1 MYNVVLVS
9 GVQLSD
15 AVIHICICN
24 DILLNFSYYLKFL
37 LTFDCVE
44 MAEVIVLTKE

>member
-1 MYNVVLVS
+1 MLVS
-9 GVQLSD
+9 GVQQSD
-15 AVIHICICN
+15 AVTHICICN
-24 DILLNFSYYLKFL
+24 DILLNFSYYLKFM